1 MSEPFAAEVDYANN
15 HVCLK
20 VRDLDSALGF
30 YRDLLGL
37 PVLRTLG
44 PTDEPRF
51 VWLPGLQLARQT
63 EDPGPNPYGVFDH
76 VGIAVQNLDAIR
88 ERLDAAGCPI
98 ERPYNRLH
106 FPEIGRDVVTIFYR
120 DPDGNLV
127 ELLQWL

>member
-1 MSEPFAAEVDYANN
+1 MSEPFAAEVDHANN

-20 VRDLDSALGF
+20 VRDLDAALGF
-30 YRDLLGL
+30 YRDLIGL

-44 PTDEPRF
+44 PADGLRF

-98 ERPYNRLH
+98 ERPHNRLH
-106 FPEIGRDVVTIFYR
+106 FAEIGRDVVTIFYR